1 MKLLVT
7 VFIAM
12 FVACAYNI
20 NSNDS
25 NQNALLKTGQI
36 SNSQIYMAD
45 DSVFIELSNDS
56 LKFLINK
63 SDRNGENIS
72 LAYSLNYT
80 SNDSAI
86 ICENEICQSI
96 QIKYFKGGVQIC
108 NNDIGCFNYFI
119 Q

>member
-20 NSNDS
+20 NSPDS

-45 DSVFIELSNDS
+45 DSVIVELSEDS
-56 LKFLINK
+56 LKFISPRK
-63 SDRNGENIS
+63 DRNNQINSFSHS
-72 LAYSLNYT
+72 LTYT
-80 SNDSAI
+80 ANDSAI
-86 ICENEICQSI
+86 LCYQENCQSI
-96 QIKYFKGGVQIC
+96 QIKFFNGGVQIC
-108 NNDIGCFNYFI
+108 DNDIGCFNYFI